1 MIHRTVRE
9 WDYIAIEP
17 PSGEPGGL
25 SRSVADRLLKLAR
38 NIAIGGEDGERILV
52 NGGSRLRAQQV
63 VGILST
69 EGATLEILPKIDG
82 TTSDDAAARRSLVHM
97 LAVVLDLEI
106 ANGANAD
113 LSWQKDD
120 LLEILVRLFCDK
132 LFAVLHRGMPRRYV
146 GQRDDLSTLR
156 GRLDVI
162 RQFTVL
168 GTAPQKL
175 ACQFENLSADIALN
189 QIMKAAVGRLTTIS
203 RSQQNRRRLME
214 LAFAFDEV
222 RTVAI
227 KELPWDKVIIDR
239 TNRGWFELFCFAR
252 LLLGD
257 RFQTT
262 SSGNARGFSLLFE
275 MNTLFEE
282 FIGRMFRRALSG
294 TPFQVA
300 LQGPQSYALIDHA
313 TGTRRFAT
321 RPDIVVSKDG
331 KPLLIIDTK
340 WKRLKGEI
348 DDAKRGVGQ
357 ADVYQMMA
365 YAHVYN
371 SNSLMLLYP
380 HHDELGIGEGLLTLH
395 RIADKKDSRLAIAT
409 IALSD
414 PKSVGMRLRRLLL
427 GDAEV
432 FNLAM

>member
-1 MIHRTVRE
+1 MSERKEFV
-9 WDYIAIEP
+9 Y
-17 PSGEPGGL
+17 GGL
-25 SRSVADRLLKLAR
+25 LQDCSIWRRD
-38 NIAIGGEDGERILV
+38 ILV
-52 NGGSRLRAQQV
+52 KV
-63 VGILST
+63 
-69 EGATLEILPKIDG
+69 EKY
-82 TTSDDAAARRSLVHM
+82 ARRSLVHM

-146 GQRDDLSTLR
+146 GHQDDLSTLR

-168 GTAPQKL
+168 GAAPQKL

-189 QIMKAAVGRLTTIS
+189 QIMKAAVGRLRTIS

-222 RTVAI
+222 STVGI

-239 TNRGWFELFCFAR
+239 TNSGWLELFRFAR

-262 SSGNARGFSLLFE
+262 TSGNARGFSLLFE

-282 FIGRMFRRALSG
+282 FTGRMLKKALSG
-294 TPFQVA
+294 TAFQVV
-300 LQGPQSYALIDHA
+300 LQGPQSYALIDH
-313 TGTRRFAT
+313 TSGIRRFAT
-321 RPDIVVSKDG
+321 RPDIVITKNGV
-331 KPLLIIDTK
+331 PLLVIDTK

-371 SNSLMLLYP
+371 SDLLMLLYP
-380 HHDELGIGEGLLTLH
+380 HHDELSAGEGFLAMH
-395 RIADKKDSRLAIAT
+395 RIADKQDSRLAIAT

-414 PKSVGMRLRRLLL
+414 PKSAGLRLRKLLL
-427 GDAEV
+427 GNAEV
-432 FNLAM
+432 FNLAIQ